1 MLYRWHQHKFM
12 TLSFTHPPTA
22 HGANNYRSGDL
33 TLSQLVFITILSIIT
48 SIFYTKK
55 WMWLK
60 KNQIWKGVKWKMNFP
75 ASFKNFFN
83 ILVSCGIF
91 IVPQIYMRMSVSTT
105 SAQDL
110 FLFLKMEKLKELSLC
125 EFYQFKLLIL
135 EIKIEKLKMFNI
147 QLFHINHF

>member
-1 MLYRWHQHKFM
+1 
-12 TLSFTHPPTA
+12 
-22 HGANNYRSGDL
+22 
-33 TLSQLVFITILSIIT
+33 
-48 SIFYTKK
+48 
-55 WMWLK
+55 
-60 KNQIWKGVKWKMNFP
+60 MNFP

>member
-1 MLYRWHQHKFM
+1 
-12 TLSFTHPPTA
+12 
-22 HGANNYRSGDL
+22 
-33 TLSQLVFITILSIIT
+33 
-48 SIFYTKK
+48 
-55 WMWLK
+55 
-60 KNQIWKGVKWKMNFP
+60 MNFP

-91 IVPQIYMRMSVSTT
+91 IVSQIYMRMSVSTT